1 MSSLKSAA
9 QFMSFWCS
17 IACASSFIWTKM
29 VNNSEKN
36 INFEQ
41 MYLSTV
47 SLLLFITA
55 DSLKVLNYMLEL
67 K

>member
-1 MSSLKSAA
+1 
-9 QFMSFWCS
+9 
-17 IACASSFIWTKM
+17 M